1 MQYSYNQSIYL
12 KEVCEAE
19 CDPVGYH
26 VDKEGGG
33 HHYPTPATVWG
44 LQGVRRGGRSDGGAG
59 FGVCTVAVPGSGVF
73 PVFRR

>member
-1 MQYSYNQSIYL
+1 MVEKNFGLVRISKNLAFGTPYDTVFINQSMYL

-26 VDKEGGG
+26 IDKEGGG

-44 LQGVRRGGRSDGGAG
+44 LQGVRRGGRSD
-59 FGVCTVAVPGSGVF
+59 
-73 PVFRR
+73 